1 MESVVSD
8 NYIYETIDRATDSYQ
23 YRTVFLSEGST
34 YGLGDIVRIPI
45 PPIQNGFL
53 NLSNTY
59 LDVNFSVDDGD
70 LTGTALY
77 ESGETAV
84 RMSHIG
90 INSAFNQV
98 NFLSGGNYIQHYQHY
113 QPIFALNAINNTNY
127 DAQQANSLTNGMAN
141 NNAGQ
146 NQGATTANYKLIL
159 GNLMS
164 LTSTSATSNGIKSID
179 YCPSLMGMF
188 AGVRH
193 LPLTWLS
200 QDSAIEIYLTEDIKN
215 ILFTDTASGSITG
228 TGKANFTISLNAQI
242 DIVSDNSL
250 RKIEQFCDFGQGAV
264 SWSDTQQRAAMNG
277 ITKETLNSATE
288 NDITHIITGIRP
300 RKLLSVLQAGF
311 RQNTAGNVDRW
322 ALINPFSA
330 FQTKIGATYY
340 PPREILGNDEI
351 CSAVLNSY
359 NQNGYTVYNN
369 KINAGSYN
377 RRFQQPVGNKTE
389 TECSSAGVN
398 LAQFDAQGDGLDTSQ
413 VSMETIGRIDPADAT
428 AQTSEADIQLYTVK
442 RFGVLYSVSPEGDL
456 SVSY

>member
-8 NYIYETIDRATDSYQ
+8 NYIYETVDRATDSYQ

-59 LDVNFSVDDGD
+59 LDVAFEVAPGD
-70 LTGTALY
+70 LTGTSLY
-77 ESGETAV
+77 ENGASNV

-113 QPIFALNAINNTNY
+113 QPMFAINAMNNTNY
-127 DAQQANSLTNGMAN
+127 AAAQGNSITNGMGN
-141 NNAGQ
+141 YNEV
-146 NQGATTANYKLIL
+146 TTAFRNSR
-159 GNLMS
+159 GNS
-164 LTSTSATSNGIKSID
+164 VALTGTNATANGVVKD
-179 YCPSLMGMF
+179 NYCPSLMGMF

-215 ILFTDTASGSITG
+215 ILFNGDTGGTITG
-228 TGKANFTISLNAQI
+228 TGEAIFTISLNAQI

-250 RKIEQFCDFGQGAV
+250 RKIEKFCDFGQGAV
-264 SWSDTQQRAAMNG
+264 SWSDTQQRASMNSV
-277 ITKETLNSATE
+277 TKEQLNTTVE
-288 NDITHIITGIRP
+288 QDVTHIITGIRP
-300 RKLLSVLQAGF
+300 RKLLSVVQAGF
-311 RQNTAGNVDRW
+311 RTNSAGNVDRW
-322 ALINPFSA
+322 AFINPWYK

-340 PPREILGNDEI
+340 PPRPIERDNQHID
-351 CSAVLNSY
+351 SVLQCY
-359 NQNGYTVYNN
+359 NQNGYTVNQN
-369 KINAGSYN
+369 KTYWNGYR
-377 RRFQQPVGNKTE
+377 RRFLAAAVAITSVDCGST
-389 TECSSAGVN
+389 GVN
-398 LAQFDAQGDGLDTSQ
+398 YAQFDLEGDGLDSSQ
-413 VSMETIGRIDPADAT
+413 VSMETIGTLAANDVPRTGLPAAT
-428 AQTSEADIQLYTVK
+428 QAQDIELYTVK

-456 SVSY
+456 SISY